1 MSEPTHAWR
10 PSDLE
15 AIRVALRI
23 SVSPA
28 SIRAINDEMAALER
42 SYPDAIPAAR
52 AHLDAIALIDHPPPP
67 GEPGAVVPQEP
78 LIRKVTR
85 KGAAGPVPEQLPQKK
100 LDVVE
105 YATELLLEEVS
116 TEYAIP
122 EQATAQAAP
131 DPARE
136 RQRHVE
142 ELLLI
147 LPRLEQ
153 WRPQQRERF
162 SGPMI
167 RG

>member
-1 MSEPTHAWR
+1 WR

-23 SVSPA
+23 PVSPA
-28 SIRAINDEMAALER
+28 SIGVINDEMAALER
-42 SYPDAIPAAR
+42 SYPDAIPAAK
-52 AHLDAIALIDHPPPP
+52 AHLDAIALIDNPAPP
-67 GEPGAVVPQEP
+67 GEPGGQAPPEP

-100 LDVVE
+100 LDVIE

-122 EQATAQAAP
+122 ADATTDSGP
-131 DPARE
+131 DLW
-136 RQRHVE
+136 RQRQRQVE
-142 ELLLI
+142 SLLLI
-147 LPRLEQ
+147 LPRLESWIPKPRAAFEGQ
-153 WRPQQRERF
+153 
-162 SGPMI
+162 MI